1 MGEQFWRRFGDALLA
16 RVRAFTEV
24 WSLAS
29 SDRMRSKSA
38 AVGRRD
44 SVEVMA
50 VTDSGCLT
58 GGGGVG

>member
-1 MGEQFWRRFGDALLA
+1 
-16 RVRAFTEV
+16 
-24 WSLAS
+24 
-29 SDRMRSKSA
+29 MRSKSA

-58 GGGGVG
+58 GGGGIG